1 MALPLKYN
9 LRNIIV
15 RKASTLATAIT
26 IGLTVA
32 VFLMVMALARGIDL
46 TLSTSGEPLN
56 LIVLREGS
64 TAELNSTLTKENFND
79 LIYLDGV
86 EREADKPLATGELV
100 TLIYKAR
107 KGMNQGSNVTVR
119 GVGPMSFKLRSG
131 FQTTSGRLFEP
142 GLTEAVV
149 SKRIA
154 ERFQGLDIGDRFRIQ
169 TTDYTVV
176 GLFDSAGKAFESEIW
191 VDINSLT
198 STTKRDIFSSVL
210 LRAKDQNALAAMSK
224 RITDD
229 PKLHLKA
236 LSERTFYEDQQ
247 GTASGAL
254 KGLAIFISFIMA
266 VGAGFAGMNTM
277 YAAVAR
283 RTKEIG
289 TLRVLGFGRLSILI
303 AFLLESV
310 TIALIG
316 ALIGI
321 LLALPL
327 NFVSTGTSNWVTF
340 SEIAFNFKVTPDLM
354 IFALIFGG
362 SYRLRGISV
371 AFNSRISI
379 QNRRCFACLICE

>member
-9 LRNIIV
+9 LRNIVV
-15 RKASTLATAIT
+15 RKGSTLATAFT

-32 VFLMVMALARGIDL
+32 VFLMVMALARGIDM

-64 TAELNSTLTKENFND
+64 TAELNSTVSREQFND
-79 LIYLDGV
+79 LMYLDGIQ
-86 EREADKPLATGELV
+86 REDDKPLATAEII

-107 KGMNQGSNVTVR
+107 KGMTQGSNVTIR

-131 FQTTSGRLFEP
+131 FQTVAGRLFQP

-154 ERFQGLDIGDRFRIQ
+154 ERFQGLDIGDKFRIQ
-169 TTDYTVV
+169 TTEYTVV

-191 VDINSLT
+191 VDINSLA
-198 STTKRDIFSSVL
+198 STTRREEAFSSVL
-210 LRAKDQNALAAMSK
+210 LRVKDQTALSTLAK

-236 LSERTFYEDQQ
+236 QPERAFYEDQQ
-247 GTASGAL
+247 GAASGAL
-254 KGLAIFISFIMA
+254 KGLAVFISFIMA

-289 TLRVLGFGRLSILI
+289 TLRVLGFGRASILI
-303 AFLLESV
+303 SFLLESV
-310 TIALIG
+310 SIALIG
-316 ALIGI
+316 AAIGV

-340 SEIAFNFKVTPDLM
+340 SEIAFNFRVTADL
-354 IFALIFGG
+354 IVAALLFGG
-362 SYRLRGISV
+362 IIGFVGSLLPSIRASRFKIVDALR
-371 AFNSRISI
+371 A
-379 QNRRCFACLICE
+379 

>member
-9 LRNIIV
+9 IRNIVV
-15 RKASTLATAIT
+15 RKGSTLATAFT
-26 IGLTVA
+26 VGLTVA
-32 VFLMVMALARGIDL
+32 VFLLVMALARGIDL
-46 TLSTSGEPLN
+46 TLASSGEPMN
-56 LIVLREGS
+56 MIVLREGS
-64 TAELNSTLTKENFND
+64 TAELNSSVSREQFND

-86 EREADKPLATGELV
+86 QREADTPMATGETI
-100 TLIYKAR
+100 TLIYKPR
-107 KGMNQGSNVTVR
+107 KGMSQGSNVIIR

-131 FQTTSGRLFEP
+131 FQVAAGRLFQA

-154 ERFQGLDIGDRFRIQ
+154 ERFQGLDIGDKFRIQ

-191 VDINSLT
+191 VDNNSLA
-198 STTKRDIFSSVL
+198 STTKRDTYSSVL
-210 LRAKDQNALAAMSK
+210 MRVNDQNALTALSK

-236 LSERTFYEDQQ
+236 LSERVFYEDQQ
-247 GTASGAL
+247 GAASGAL
-254 KGLAIFISFIMA
+254 KGLAVFIALIMA

-289 TLRVLGFGRLSILI
+289 TLRVLGFGRISILI
-303 AFLLESV
+303 AFVLESMA
-310 TIALIG
+310 IALIG
-316 ALIGI
+316 AVIGI

-327 NFVSTGTSNWVTF
+327 NFVSTGTSNWQNF
-340 SEIAFNFKVTPDLM
+340 SEIAFNFRVTPDLM

-362 SYRLRGISV
+362 VIGFVGSVLPSIRAARFKIVNALR
-371 AFNSRISI
+371 A
-379 QNRRCFACLICE
+379 

>member
-9 LRNIIV
+9 IRNIVV
-15 RKASTLATAIT
+15 RKASTLATAFT

-46 TLSTSGEPLN
+46 TLSSSGEPLN
-56 LIVLREGS
+56 MIVLREGS
-64 TAELNSTLTKENFND
+64 TAELNSSVTRENFND
-79 LIYLDGV
+79 LMYLDGI
-86 EREADKPLATGELV
+86 EREGDKPLATAELI
-100 TLIYKAR
+100 TLIYKPR
-107 KGMNQGSNVTVR
+107 KGMSQGSNVTVR

-131 FQTTSGRLFEP
+131 FQTVAGRLFQP
-142 GLTEAVV
+142 GMTEAVV

-191 VDINSLT
+191 VDSNSLQ
-198 STTKRDIFSSVL
+198 STTKRDGYSSVL
-210 LRAKDQNALAAMSK
+210 MRVKDQNALTALSK

-236 LSERTFYEDQQ
+236 VSERVFYEDQQ

-254 KGLAIFISFIMA
+254 KGLAVFISFIMA

-289 TLRVLGFGRLSILI
+289 TLRVLGFSRFSILV

-310 TIALIG
+310 AIALIG
-316 ALIGI
+316 AVIGI

-327 NFVSTGTSNWVTF
+327 NFISTGTSNWVTF
-340 SEIAFNFKVTPDLM
+340 SEIAFNFRVTADLM
-354 IFALIFGG
+354 LWALVFGG
-362 SYRLRGISV
+362 VIGLVGSLLPSIRASRFKIVDALR
-371 AFNSRISI
+371 A
-379 QNRRCFACLICE
+379 

>member
-1 MALPLKYN
+1 MALPIKYN
-9 LRNIIV
+9 LRNLIV
-15 RKASTLATAIT
+15 RKGSTLATAFT

-32 VFLMVMALARGIDL
+32 VFLLVMALARGIDL
-46 TLSTSGEPLN
+46 TLSSSGEPLN
-56 LIVLREGS
+56 VIVVREGS
-64 TAELNSTLTKENFND
+64 TAELNSSVTRENFND

-86 EREADKPLATGELV
+86 TREGDQPLATGEII

-107 KGMNQGSNVTVR
+107 KGQSQGSNVTVR
-119 GVGPMSFKLRSG
+119 GVGPMSFKLHSG
-131 FQTTSGRLFEP
+131 FEVVSGRSFQP

-154 ERFQGLDIGDRFRIQ
+154 ERFQGLDVGDKFRIQ

-191 VDINSLT
+191 VDVNSLS
-198 STTKRDIFSSVL
+198 STTKRDTFSSVL
-210 LRAKDQNALAAMSK
+210 LRAKDQSALAALSK

-247 GTASGAL
+247 GIASGAL
-254 KGLAIFISFIMA
+254 KGLAVFISFIMA

-289 TLRVLGFGRLSILI
+289 TLRVLGFSRRSILV

-310 TIALIG
+310 AVALIG
-316 ALIGI
+316 AAIGI
-321 LLALPL
+321 VLTLPL

-340 SEIAFNFKVTPDLM
+340 SEIAFNFRVTVDLM
-354 IFALIFGG
+354 ILALLFGAIIGFVG
-362 SYRLRGISV
+362 SLLPSIRAARFRIVEALR
-371 AFNSRISI
+371 A
-379 QNRRCFACLICE
+379 

>member
-15 RKASTLATAIT
+15 RKGSTLATAFT

-46 TLSTSGEPLN
+46 TLSSSGEPLN

-64 TAELNSTLTKENFND
+64 TAELNSNITRENFND
-79 LIYLDGV
+79 LQYLDGV
-86 EREADKPLATGELV
+86 EREADKPLATAELI

-119 GVGPMSFKLRSG
+119 GIGPMSLKMRSG
-131 FQTTSGRLFEP
+131 FQTIAGRMFNP

-154 ERFQGLDIGDRFRIQ
+154 ERFQGFDIGDKFRIQ

-176 GLFDSAGKAFESEIW
+176 GLFDAGGKAFESEIW
-191 VDINSLT
+191 VDVNSLA
-198 STTKRDIFSSVL
+198 STTNRPTFSSAL
-210 LRAKDQNALAAMSK
+210 LRVKDASTLATLAK

-254 KGLAIFISFIMA
+254 KGLAVFISFIMA

-289 TLRVLGFGRLSILI
+289 TLRVLGFSRISVLI

-310 TIALIG
+310 SIALIG
-316 ALIGI
+316 AAIGI

-340 SEIAFNFKVTPDLM
+340 SEIAFNFRVTPDLM
-354 IFALIFGG
+354 LFALIFGAVIGFVG
-362 SYRLRGISV
+362 SLLPSIRASRFKIVDALR
-371 AFNSRISI
+371 A
-379 QNRRCFACLICE
+379 

>member
-1 MALPLKYN
+1 M
-9 LRNIIV
+9 
-15 RKASTLATAIT
+15 
-26 IGLTVA
+26 
-32 VFLMVMALARGIDL
+32 
-46 TLSTSGEPLN
+46 
-56 LIVLREGS
+56 IVLREGS
-64 TAELNSTLTKENFND
+64 TAELNSSLTREQFND
-79 LIYLDGV
+79 LMFLEGV
-86 EREADKPLATGELV
+86 EREGDKPLATAEQI

-107 KGMNQGSNVTVR
+107 KGMTQGSNVTIR

-131 FQTTSGRLFEP
+131 FQIVAGRQFQP

-154 ERFQGLDIGDRFRIQ
+154 ERFQGLEVGDKFRIQ

-191 VDINSLT
+191 VDINSLA
-198 STTKRDIFSSVL
+198 SSTKRDTYSSAL
-210 LRAKDQNALAAMSK
+210 LRARDQNVMAALAK

-236 LSERTFYEDQQ
+236 LSERVFYEDQQ

-254 KGLAIFISFIMA
+254 KGLAVFISFIMA

-289 TLRVLGFGRLSILI
+289 TLRVLGFSRLSVLV
-303 AFLLESV
+303 AFLLESIS
-310 TIALIG
+310 IALLG
-316 ALIGI
+316 AAIGI
-321 LLALPL
+321 LLAFPL

-340 SEIAFNFKVTPDLM
+340 SEIAFNFRVTPDLM
-354 IFALIFGG
+354 VWALIFGAIIGFVG
-362 SYRLRGISV
+362 SLLPSIRASRFKIVDALR
-371 AFNSRISI
+371 A
-379 QNRRCFACLICE
+379 

>member
-9 LRNIIV
+9 LRNIVV
-15 RKASTLATAIT
+15 RKGSTLATAFT

-64 TAELNSTLTKENFND
+64 TAELNSSLTRENFND
-79 LIYLDGV
+79 LAYLDGV
-86 EREADKPLATGELV
+86 EREGDKPLATAEII

-107 KGMNQGSNVTVR
+107 KGMSQGSNVTVR

-131 FQTTSGRLFEP
+131 FKTAAGRVFQP

-154 ERFQGLDIGDRFRIQ
+154 ERFQGLDIGDKFRIQ

-191 VDINSLT
+191 VDINSLS
-198 STTKRDIFSSVL
+198 STTKRETYSSAL
-210 LRAKDQNALAAMSK
+210 LRAKDQNALTALAK

-247 GTASGAL
+247 GVASGAL
-254 KGLAIFISFIMA
+254 KGLAVFISFIMA

-289 TLRVLGFGRLSILI
+289 TLRVLGFSRRSILA

-310 TIALIG
+310 AVALIG
-316 ALIGI
+316 AAIGI
-321 LLALPL
+321 LLSLPL

-340 SEIAFNFKVTPDLM
+340 SEIAFNFRVTPDLM
-354 IFALIFGG
+354 IAALIFGAIIGFVG
-362 SYRLRGISV
+362 SLLPSIRASRFKIVDALR
-371 AFNSRISI
+371 A
-379 QNRRCFACLICE
+379 

>member
-9 LRNIIV
+9 IRNIIV
-15 RKASTLATAIT
+15 RKGSTLATAFT

-32 VFLMVMALARGIDL
+32 VFLMVMALAQGIDL
-46 TLSTSGEPLN
+46 TLSSSGEPLN
-56 LIVLREGS
+56 LIVVREGS
-64 TAELNSTLTKENFND
+64 TAELNSSLTRENFND
-79 LIYLDGV
+79 LRYLDGV
-86 EREADKPLATGELV
+86 EREGDKPLVAGELIS
-100 TLIYKAR
+100 LIYKAR
-107 KGMNQGSNVTVR
+107 KGMSQGANITVR

-131 FQTTSGRLFEP
+131 FQTVAGRLFQP

-149 SKRIA
+149 SKRIS
-154 ERFQGLDIGDRFRIQ
+154 ERFQGLDIGDKFRIQ

-191 VDINSLT
+191 VDMNSLA
-198 STTKRDIFSSVL
+198 STTKNEGGYSSVL
-210 LRAKDQNALAAMSK
+210 MRVKDQNALSALSK

-229 PKLHLKA
+229 PKLHLKGV
-236 LSERTFYEDQQ
+236 SERSFYEDQQ

-254 KGLAIFISFIMA
+254 KILAGFIAFIMA

-289 TLRVLGFGRLSILI
+289 TLRVLGFSRISILI
-303 AFLLESV
+303 SFLLESV

-316 ALIGI
+316 AAIGI

-340 SEIAFNFKVTPDLM
+340 SEIAFNFRVTPRLM
-354 IFALIFGG
+354 LIALIFGG
-362 SYRLRGISV
+362 VIGLVGSFLPSIRASRFKIVDALR
-371 AFNSRISI
+371 A
-379 QNRRCFACLICE
+379 

>member
-9 LRNIIV
+9 IRNIIV
-15 RKASTLATAIT
+15 RKGSTLATAFT

-46 TLSTSGEPLN
+46 TLSSSGEPLN
-56 LIVLREGS
+56 MIVLREGS
-64 TAELNSTLTKENFND
+64 TAELNSSVTRENFKD
-79 LIYLDGV
+79 LMYLDGV
-86 EREADKPLATGELV
+86 EREADQPLAAGELV

-107 KGMNQGSNVTVR
+107 KGMSQGSNVTVR

-131 FQTTSGRLFEP
+131 FQTVAGRLFQP

-154 ERFQGLDIGDRFRIQ
+154 ERFQGLEVGDRFRIQ

-191 VDINSLT
+191 VDINSLA
-198 STTKRDIFSSVL
+198 STTKRENYSSVL
-210 LRAKDQNALAAMSK
+210 MRVKDQNALSALTK

-229 PKLHLKA
+229 PKLHLKG

-247 GTASGAL
+247 GTTSAGL
-254 KGLAIFISFIMA
+254 KYLAGFISFIMA

-289 TLRVLGFGRLSILI
+289 TLRVLGFSRISILI

-310 TIALIG
+310 AIALIG
-316 ALIGI
+316 AAIGI
-321 LLALPL
+321 VLALPL

-340 SEIAFNFKVTPDLM
+340 SEIAFNFRVTFDLM

-362 SYRLRGISV
+362 VIGFIGSLLPSIRASRFKIVDALR
-371 AFNSRISI
+371 A
-379 QNRRCFACLICE
+379 

>member
-1 MALPLKYN
+1 MALPIKYN

-15 RKASTLATAIT
+15 RKGSTLATAFT

-46 TLSTSGEPLN
+46 TLSSSGEPLN
-56 LIVLREGS
+56 VIVVREGS
-64 TAELNSTLTKENFND
+64 TAELNSALTRENFND
-79 LIYLDGV
+79 LMFLDGV
-86 EREADKPLATGELV
+86 EREGDKPLATAELI
-100 TLIYKAR
+100 TLIYKPR
-107 KGMNQGSNVTVR
+107 KGMSQGSNVTVR

-131 FQTTSGRLFEP
+131 FQTVAGRVFQP

-154 ERFQGLDIGDRFRIQ
+154 ERFQGLDVGDRFRIQ

-191 VDINSLT
+191 VDINSLA
-198 STTKRDIFSSVL
+198 STTKRDNYSSVL
-210 LRAKDQNALAAMSK
+210 LRAKDQNALTALTK

-229 PKLHLKA
+229 QKLHLKA
-236 LSERTFYEDQQ
+236 VSERSFYEDQQ

-254 KGLAIFISFIMA
+254 KGLAVFISFIMA

-289 TLRVLGFGRLSILI
+289 TLRVLGFGRFSILI

-310 TIALIG
+310 SIALIG
-316 ALIGI
+316 AVIGI

-340 SEIAFNFKVTPDLM
+340 SEIAFNFKVTFDLM
-354 IFALIFGG
+354 IGALIFGAIIGFVG
-362 SYRLRGISV
+362 SLLPSIRAARFKIVDALR
-371 AFNSRISI
+371 A
-379 QNRRCFACLICE
+379 

>member
-9 LRNIIV
+9 IRNIVV
-15 RKASTLATAIT
+15 RKGSTLATAFT

-46 TLSTSGEPLN
+46 TLSSSGEPLN
-56 LIVLREGS
+56 MIVLREGS
-64 TAELNSTLTKENFND
+64 TAELNSSLTRENFKD
-79 LIYLDGV
+79 LMYLDGV
-86 EREADKPLATGELV
+86 AREGETPMATGELI

-107 KGMNQGSNVTVR
+107 KGMSQGSNVTVR

-131 FQTTSGRLFEP
+131 FNVVAGKQFQP
-142 GLTEAVV
+142 GLPEAVV

-154 ERFQGLDIGDRFRIQ
+154 ERFQGLDVGDKFKIQ
-169 TTDYTVV
+169 TTEYTVV

-191 VDINSLT
+191 VDINSLA
-198 STTKRDIFSSVL
+198 STTKRDGYSSVL
-210 LRAKDQNALAAMSK
+210 MRVKDQNALTALTK

-236 LSERTFYEDQQ
+236 LSERVFYEDQQ
-247 GTASGAL
+247 GAASGAL
-254 KGLAIFISFIMA
+254 KGLAVFISFIMA

-289 TLRVLGFGRLSILI
+289 TLRVLGFSRFSILT

-310 TIALIG
+310 AIALIG
-316 ALIGI
+316 AAIGI

-327 NFVSTGTSNWVTF
+327 NFVSTGTSNWLTF
-340 SEIAFNFKVTPDLM
+340 SEIAFNFRVTFDLM
-354 IFALIFGG
+354 LSALIFGAIIGLVG
-362 SYRLRGISV
+362 SLLPSIRASRYKIVDALRV
-371 AFNSRISI
+371 
-379 QNRRCFACLICE
+379 